1 MNIGDLVK
9 DEWGEIAMVMSRVGF
24 IKGRW
29 RIRYL
34 TTGGKATCW
43 EQSLYPLAPSETQ
56 KKVSKKT

>member
-1 MNIGDLVK
+1 MKVGDLVK
-9 DEWGEIAMVMSRVGF
+9 DEWGEIAIIMSPVGF

-34 TTGGKATCW
+34 RTGGKSTCW

-56 KKVSKKT
+56 KKVDKKT